1 MVRTVQN
8 ARWPQNQVGYLV
20 CLPGVVSLGW
30 DGKLPPPAGH
40 LLIPGY
46 LDPSSYSPPSI
57 PESKE
62 CVGGRN
68 WGRKRLDFSPAW
80 YSCTALNKL
89 LNYKNGFLMET
100 QGC

>member
-57 PESKE
+57 PESKMKS
-62 CVGGRN
+62 VGISIHEGRRDLAEA
-68 WGRKRLDFSPAW
+68 G
-80 YSCTALNKL
+80 
-89 LNYKNGFLMET
+89 
-100 QGC
+100 